1 MDWLHACFASID
13 CRKIVVRFNFP
24 NEPVVE
30 LKGENFIP
38 RGLIIS
44 SLKSCK
50 MISKGCLYHIVRIQ
64 DLNSE
69 FPPIELVPVVNKF
82 LKVFPDALPGIPP

>member
-1 MDWLHACFASID
+1 M
-13 CRKIVVRFNFP
+13 VRFNFL
-24 NEPVVE
+24 NELIFLV
-30 LKGENFIP
+30 NSIP
-38 RGLIIS
+38 TGRIICR
-44 SLKSCK
+44 LTTCRI
-50 MISKGCLYHIVRIQ
+50 ISKGCLYHIVRIQ